1 LCGRELPATHRKEIQ
16 LSISRSRSATTT
28 IAGCLALSLASPAVA
43 SAVTAHPAS
52 PAKPAAKATHTI
64 KSGKTSLTIDSA
76 TFQAVSGAGFTLL
89 PVKPAKLTPA
99 LAVTFPVT
107 GGKVNTAKLT
117 GTIRQTGG
125 LSISKGGTTVVIKNA
140 VANLSTRD
148 ATATVTG
155 KGKHFFALKLGK
167 PTKATST
174 KAKGKITGYTVS
186 LSKKAIAYLD
196 KKFATTIFKKNN
208 ELGTGTTTLKY
219 KK

>member
-1 LCGRELPATHRKEIQ
+1 
-16 LSISRSRSATTT
+16 LSTSLSRSAATTL
-28 IAGCLALSLASPAVA
+28 AGCLALSLASPAVA
-43 SAVTAHPAS
+43 SAVTSHPAS
-52 PAKPAAKATHTI
+52 PVKSPAKSTHTI
-64 KSGKTSLTIDSA
+64 KSGKTSLAIDG
-76 TFQAVSGAGFTLL
+76 TTYGAVSGAGFTLA

-99 LAVTFPVT
+99 LAVDFPVA

-117 GTIRQTGG
+117 GTVHQTGG

-167 PTKATST
+167 PTSASST
-174 KAKGKITGYTVS
+174 AKKGKISGYTVS

-196 KKFATTIFKKNN
+196 KKFSTTIFKTNN